1 MDNQKKF
8 FSALRTLKSDVE
20 ATIYN
25 DILTEEDFNKVI
37 WTTGEDNGIAITTT
51 SCPHSEITLA
61 KVKEEMDKL

>member
-37 WTTGEDNGIAITTT
+37 WPTGEDNGIAITTT
-51 SCPHSEITLA
+51 SCPPSEITWA
-61 KVKEEMDKL
+61 KVKEEMDK

>member
-25 DILTEEDFNKVI
+25 DILTEEDFKAV
-37 WTTGEDNGIAITTT
+37 DAIHRE
-51 SCPHSEITLA
+51 CPNLCP
-61 KVKEEMDKL
+61 